1 MEPAAMNQHEII
13 LASAGTGKT
22 YTLSDRIVRL
32 LALGATPESIVA
44 LTFTRKAAAEFVS
57 AVFCKLAAAALDEE
71 AARATGERLSLP
83 QRRCA
88 EFQAVLAL
96 VIARMDRL
104 GFGTL
109 DSFFQ
114 RIVGAIPFELG
125 LAGSPEIL
133 DERAAADAQE
143 RVLRGLVR
151 RDPRRA
157 GAQRALLDAFRDATW
172 GVEEKQ
178 LLPRLLAFVR
188 DCHELY
194 LAAPDASRWGREEAV
209 WPNGCRWLPAP
220 DSAEDALVIAA
231 EWADSLDGRFGD
243 AMRKLVDGIA
253 NWQPGVQIPG
263 GALAERLVEI
273 FAGDGPVP
281 KTIELVYSRKAYP
294 VPERATLALQ
304 CLVRAMIGG
313 SLEHSLRAA
322 RGIYRILADF
332 DAGYER
338 EVRRSGRLSF
348 ADVNELLLRTHPG
361 AWQER
366 LDARLSHWLFDEF
379 QDTDLAQWAALSW
392 LIDEVLQ
399 DPTGERSVFFVGDP
413 KQAIYRWRGGEHRLL
428 AWLRHKYESVLAAGT
443 LTASRRSA
451 QPLVDF
457 INYTGEE
464 VLSQRSRLPEDVVE
478 EWRDAWSSHSSAVDE
493 PGAGHV
499 EVREAAD
506 FDALVEGLHD
516 ALCEI
521 DPIARGLSCAIL
533 TRTNTGAADIA
544 HALRQ
549 RGWLDVSAEADISV
563 ATDNPVTRA
572 VLALFAAA
580 AHPMDAGSRALV
592 EMSPLMHWVAGQGGW
607 PDARIELLARVTR
620 HGYERT
626 LGELFADLGP
636 HAPADEFS
644 RRRIHQLLEAAR
656 KHDAEDGGGIDE
668 FLRAANRDIR
678 RDSAAAGR
686 VQAMTIH
693 KSKGLGFDVV
703 LLSVDD
709 RERMDVARGGVLLVG
724 KNAVGRPEWVIR
736 RPDAAVASAD
746 ATLARALEIERCDSA
761 YEGLCLLYV
770 ALTRAKRELRIFCG
784 PPPSSDERL
793 SPVGLVRAAASR
805 AGAKEGL
812 PWEHGLRDWFRSRIP
827 RVESDTEPEVKV
839 DWSSWARCERREPV
853 RPSRLEIAPHRLTL
867 GGDAKRAGVEIH
879 AIFGAIEWMDDS
891 APCDEPSVRRCLEN
905 PRIAA
910 CFRAET
916 VTDAVWRE
924 RAFDVWLD
932 GEWISG
938 VFDRVVLRRDRAVL
952 LDFKTDACEPAAL
965 LERHGSQMRLYR
977 RALAR
982 LVGWPEERIEACLV
996 HVPTADVI
1004 AL

>member
-1 MEPAAMNQHEII
+1 MNQHEII

-32 LALGATPESIVA
+32 LAMGAAPESIVA

-57 AVFCKLAAAALDEE
+57 AVFCKLADAALDEE
-71 AARATGERLSLP
+71 VARATGERLSLP
-83 QRRCA
+83 QRRGA
-88 EFQAVLAL
+88 EFQAVLAA

-133 DERAAADAQE
+133 DERAAAEAQE

-157 GAQRALLDAFRDATW
+157 EAQRALLDAFRDATW

-178 LLPRLLAFVR
+178 LLPRLLGFVR
-188 DCHELY
+188 ECHDLF
-194 LAAPDASRWGREEAV
+194 LSAPAAALWGRSAAV
-209 WPNGCRWLPAP
+209 WPDGCRWLPAP
-220 DSAEDALVIAA
+220 GRNREALAVAA
-231 EWADSLDGRFGD
+231 QWADSLEGRFGD
-243 AMRKLVDGIA
+243 AMRKLVGEIA

-263 GALAERLVEI
+263 GALAERLLEL
-273 FAGDGPVP
+273 FAGEDPVP
-281 KTIELVYSRKAYP
+281 KTLELVYSRKTYP
-294 VPERATLALQ
+294 VPEHATAALQ
-304 CLVRAMIGG
+304 ELVRAMIGG
-313 SLEHSLRAA
+313 SLEHGLRSA

-338 EVRRSGRLSF
+338 EVRRCGRLAF

-361 AWQER
+361 VWQER

-379 QDTDLAQWAALSW
+379 QDTDLAQWAALSG

-428 AWLRHKYESVLAAGT
+428 SWLQRKYERVLVSGT

-451 QPLVDF
+451 LPLVDF
-457 INYTGEE
+457 INHAGEE
-464 VLSQRSRLPEDVVE
+464 VLAQKSRLPAEVVE
-478 EWRDAWSSHSSAVDE
+478 EWKCAWSTHSSAVAE
-493 PGAGHV
+493 PEAGHV
-499 EVREAAD
+499 EVRDAAD
-506 FDALVEGLHD
+506 FDALVEGLLA
-516 ALCEI
+516 ALREI
-521 DPIARGLSCAIL
+521 DPLARGLSCAIL
-533 TRTNTGAADIA
+533 TRTNTEAAEIA

-580 AHPMDAGSRALV
+580 AHPMDLGSRALV
-592 EMSPLMHWVAGQGGW
+592 EMSPLGHWIEKLGGW
-607 PDARIELLARVTR
+607 PRARVELLERVIR

-626 LGELFADLGP
+626 LKELLAELGP
-636 HAPADEFS
+636 HLPTDAFS
-644 RRRIHQLLEAAR
+644 LRRIQQLVETAR
-656 KHDAEDGGGIDE
+656 RHDAESGGGIGE
-668 FLRAANRDIR
+668 FLRAAARDIR
-678 RDSAAAGR
+678 RDAAAGGR

-724 KNAVGRPEWVIR
+724 QNAGGRAEWVIR
-736 RPDAAVASAD
+736 RPDAAVVSAD
-746 ATLARALEIERCDSA
+746 PTLSSALEIERRDAA

-793 SPVGLVRAAASR
+793 SPVGLLRAAASR
-805 AGAKEGL
+805 AGADDGL
-812 PWEHGLRDWFRSRIP
+812 PWEHGRRDWFLSSVARP
-827 RVESDTEPEVKV
+827 EPEPEIGTKA
-839 DWSSWARCERREPV
+839 DWGSWTRRDRIEPV
-853 RPSRLEIAPHRLTL
+853 RPSRQESRPSVPRL
-867 GGDAKRAGVEIH
+867 GGGAVRAGVEVH
-879 AIFGAIEWMDDS
+879 AAFAAIEWMGDAASLGD
-891 APCDEPSVRRCLEN
+891 PHVRRCLEN
-905 PRIAA
+905 SRIAEW
-910 CFRAET
+910 FRAENA
-916 VTDAVWRE
+916 TDSVWRE

-938 VFDRVVLRRDRAVL
+938 VFDRVVLRTGNAVL
-952 LDFKTDACEPAAL
+952 LDFKTDTCEAAVL
-965 LERHGSQMRLYR
+965 RERHGAQMHLYR
-977 RALAR
+977 RALAQLVR
-982 LVGWPEERIEACLV
+982 LPEERIATFLV
-996 HVPTADVI
+996 HVPTAEAIEV
-1004 AL
+1004 

>member
-1 MEPAAMNQHEII
+1 MNQHEII

-32 LALGATPESIVA
+32 LALGAAPESIVA

-57 AVFCKLAAAALDEE
+57 AVFCKLADAALDEE
-71 AARATGERLSLP
+71 VARATGERLSLP
-83 QRRCA
+83 QRRRDD
-88 EFQAVLAL
+88 FQAVLAG

-133 DERAAADAQE
+133 DERAAAEAQE

-151 RDPRRA
+151 RDPRCVD
-157 GAQRALLDAFRDATW
+157 AQRALLDAFRDATW

-188 DCHELY
+188 DCHELF
-194 LAAPDASRWGREEAV
+194 LAAPDAIRWGREEAV
-209 WPNGCRWLPAP
+209 WPDGCRWLPVTSP
-220 DSAEDALVIAA
+220 TEDALAVAA
-231 EWADSLDGRFGD
+231 QWADSLDGRFGE
-243 AMRKLVDGIA
+243 AMRKLVDEIA
-253 NWQPGVQIPG
+253 NWQPGVEIPG
-263 GALAERLVEI
+263 GALADRLVEI
-273 FAGDGPVP
+273 FADDEPVP
-281 KTIELVYSRKAYP
+281 KTLELVYSRKAYP
-294 VPERATLALQ
+294 VPEHATAALQ
-304 CLVRAMIGG
+304 ELVRAMIGG
-313 SLEHSLRAA
+313 SLEHGLRSA
-322 RGIYRILADF
+322 RGIHRILADF

-338 EVRRSGRLSF
+338 EVRRSGRLAF

-361 AWQER
+361 VWQER

-379 QDTDLAQWAALSW
+379 QDTDLAQWAALSG

-428 AWLRHKYESVLAAGT
+428 AWLQRKYESVLIAGT

-457 INYTGEE
+457 INHAGEE
-464 VLSQRSRLPEDVVE
+464 VLAQRSRLPADVVE
-478 EWRDAWSSHSSAVDE
+478 EWKEAWSSHSSAVTE
-493 PGAGHV
+493 PESGHV

-506 FDALVEGLHD
+506 FEALVEGLHE
-516 ALCEI
+516 ALREI
-521 DPIARGLSCAIL
+521 DPLARRLSCAIL
-533 TRTNTGAADIA
+533 TRTNTEAADIA

-549 RGWLDVSAEADISV
+549 RGWLDVSAEADVSV

-572 VLALFAAA
+572 VLALFTAA
-580 AHPMDAGSRALV
+580 AHPMDAGSCALV
-592 EMSPLMHWVAGQGGW
+592 EMSPLVHWVAAQGGW
-607 PDARIELLARVTR
+607 PRARVELLARVTR

-626 LGELFADLGP
+626 LEELFAELGP
-636 HAPADEFS
+636 QAPTDEFS
-644 RRRIHQLLEAAR
+644 RRRIHQLVETAR
-656 KHDAEDGGGIDE
+656 KHDAENGGGIDE

-703 LLSVDD
+703 LLSIDD
-709 RERMDVARGGVLLVG
+709 RERMDVAQGGVLLVG
-724 KNAVGRPEWVIR
+724 RNAAGRPEWVIR
-736 RPDAAVASAD
+736 RPDTAVVSAD
-746 ATLARALEIERCDSA
+746 AMLSAALDVERRDSA

-770 ALTRAKRELRIFCG
+770 AFTRAKRELRIFCG
-784 PPPSSDERL
+784 LPPSSDERL
-793 SPVGLVRAAASR
+793 SPVSLVRAAASR
-805 AGAKEGL
+805 AGAEEGL
-812 PWEHGLRDWFRSRIP
+812 PWEHGRRDWFLSRNA
-827 RVESDTEPEVKV
+827 RMDAESEPEMKA
-839 DWSSWARCERREPV
+839 DWNSWTRCERREPV
-853 RPSRLEIAPHRLTL
+853 RPSRLEIAPRKLTL
-867 GGDAKRAGVEIH
+867 GGGAMRAGVEIH
-879 AIFGAIEWMDDS
+879 AIFAAIEWMDDP
-891 APCDEPSVRRCLEN
+891 AACDEPSVRRCLEN

-910 CFRAET
+910 WFRAEAA
-916 VTDAVWRE
+916 TDAVWRE

-938 VFDRVVLRRDRAVL
+938 VFDRVVLRGDRAVL
-952 LDFKTDACEPAAL
+952 LDFKTDACEPEVL
-965 LERHGSQMRLYR
+965 LERHGGQMRLYR
-977 RALAR
+977 RALAQ
-982 LVGWPEERIEACLV
+982 LVGWPEERIEARLV

-1004 AL
+1004 ELQK